1 MKIPITK
8 PYFDDDE
15 FSLVRQSLETG
26 WVVQGPRVAEFER
39 LLSDYSKIPHTLATT
54 SCTTALHLGLVALGI
69 GSGDEI
75 IVPAFTFVASA
86 NVIEYQGARPVFCD
100 IDLSTFNIDVTQIES
115 KITERTKA
123 IMPVSLFG
131 LSADMDPILELAR
144 QYNLYVIE
152 DAACA
157 VGGWYK
163 GHHAGA
169 LADVGALSFHPRKLI
184 VTGEGGMLL
193 TGNQALA
200 EKMRSLRDHGATV
213 SDLQRHQGKK
223 SYIMP
228 EYDMVGFNY
237 RMTDIQGAIGVAQ
250 MRKFEYLV
258 SRRSEIARRY
268 DDALAELNWLRTPH
282 TPDEYIHGYQS
293 YVCLFAPVEPTMEN
307 VEALHTQRN
316 NLMDWLEEKDI
327 ATRQG
332 TQAVHALGYFR
343 KKYNLKAGDYP
354 NAYIADR
361 LSLAL
366 PLYAQMT
373 TDEQDYVVQNLNS
386 GWK

>member
-373 TDEQDYVVQNLNS
+373 TDEQDYVVQNL
-386 GWK
+386 

>member
-39 LLSDYSKIPHTLATT
+39 LLSEYSKIPHTLATT

>member
-39 LLSDYSKIPHTLATT
+39 LLSEYSKIPHTLATT

-373 TDEQDYVVQNLNS
+373 TDEQDYVVQNLKL
-386 GWK
+386 G